1 MRQTPSIHLFLHSCL
16 THSLPHFVFRL
27 CLISCLPCVSRAP
40 RFRIIREVPP
50 TFRNITIESLEPQ
63 TEYFLTIIALFESPI
78 KSDLPPLVDPSE
90 IQYSSSTQK
99 PSLPLNYHKLWGN
112 DSGSRKPVTESSSDV
127 IRFVSPDSEPGR
139 FNRHSYR
146 SLVRRPHQ
154 VPGEVTVKTDELVI
168 VILVLCIWVTVI
180 AVFIKKWGKIRA
192 IEPCQSYY
200 SPEIYDIPLK
210 KSMGLSSDGGLSPV
224 GPGPSF
230 DNNAGHPM
238 TSTESRRSL
247 SAASRRESYPAYVM
261 TSGTG
266 YGFPSGTYSGSQ
278 FPNSSSNTPNLNPY
292 GQRQRLN
299 SVFVTPPTRP
309 PTPLPGDSSPRRFKS
324 AEDLRSIVNEFTRRK
339 STLLMPPSYFQRHA
353 MSSHPHSRDQ

>member
-1 MRQTPSIHLFLHSCL
+1 M
-16 THSLPHFVFRL
+16 
-27 CLISCLPCVSRAP
+27 
-40 RFRIIREVPP
+40 PP
-50 TFRNITIESLEPQ
+50 TFRNITIEGLEPQ
-63 TEYFLTIIALFESPI
+63 TEYFLTIIALFQSPI

-90 IQYSSSTQK
+90 IQYSSSTAK
-99 PSLPLNYHKLWGN
+99 PSLPVNYHKLWGN
-112 DSGSRKPVTESSSDV
+112 DSSNSQKPVTQSSSDV

-154 VPGEVTVKTDELVI
+154 VPGGVTVKTDELVI
-168 VILVLCIWVTVI
+168 VILVLCIWITVI

-210 KSMGLSSDGGLSPV
+210 KSMGLSSDGGMSPV
-224 GPGPSF
+224 GAGQPSF
-230 DNNAGHPM
+230 DNNGCHLM

-261 TSGTG
+261 TSS
-266 YGFPSGTYSGSQ
+266 GFPSGTYPSQ
-278 FPNSSSNTPNLNPY
+278 YANASSNSPYLNPY

-309 PTPLPGDSSPRRFKS
+309 PTPLPGESSPRRFKS

-353 MSSHPHSRDQ
+353 LSTHHHRETHM

>member
-1 MRQTPSIHLFLHSCL
+1 MYDF
-16 THSLPHFVFRL
+16 FRH
-27 CLISCLPCVSRAP
+27 
-40 RFRIIREVPP
+40 RFRIIRELPP

-63 TEYFLTIIALFESPI
+63 TEYFLTIIALFQSPI
-78 KSDLPPLVDPSE
+78 QSELPPLVDPSV
-90 IQYSSSTQK
+90 IHDSSGNKK
-99 PSLPLNYHKLWGN
+99 PPLPPNYHKLWG
-112 DSGSRKPVTESSSDV
+112 DDRKKPITESSSDV

-146 SLVRRPHQ
+146 SLVKRTNQ
-154 VPGEVTVKTDELVI
+154 IPGEVTVKTDELVI
-168 VILVLCIWVTVI
+168 VILVLCIWITVI

-210 KSMGLSSDGGLSPV
+210 KSMGITSDAGLSPV

-230 DNNAGHPM
+230 DNGCPSHHM
-238 TSTESRRSL
+238 TSTESKRSL
-247 SAASRRESYPAYVM
+247 TGVSRRESFPAYLM
-261 TSGTG
+261 TTHASC
-266 YGFPSGTYSGSQ
+266 YPSGTYPSQ
-278 FPNSSSNTPNLNPY
+278 FGHSSLTTHSYLNAH

-309 PTPLPGDSSPRRFKS
+309 PTPLPGETSPRRFKS

-353 MSSHPHSRDQ
+353 AMSHHHQ